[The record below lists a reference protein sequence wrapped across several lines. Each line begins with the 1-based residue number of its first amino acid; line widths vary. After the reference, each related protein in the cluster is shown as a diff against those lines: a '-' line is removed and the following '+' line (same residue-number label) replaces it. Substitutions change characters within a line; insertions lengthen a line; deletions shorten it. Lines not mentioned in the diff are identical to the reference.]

1 MSEIIRQTVECVS
14 GRELAD
20 LEIAKQM
27 TVVLDKHYPGHMWA
41 VNVDSAGGVATVKNF
56 RLSGQWGFV
65 LKLGVTYSGSEFD
78 RRVML
83 AGGELLERYKLHRGR
98 FHEREYSQLPVNA
111 GRQHEVSL

>member
-27 TVVLDKHYPGHMWA
+27 TVVLDRHYPGHMWA

-65 LKLGVTYSGSEFD
+65 LKLG
-78 RRVML
+78 
-83 AGGELLERYKLHRGR
+83 R
-98 FHEREYSQLPVNA
+98 FILRFLPL
-111 GRQHEVSL
+111 SLVFPLSASYQKRKQ